1 MLARGTWATLVWL
14 GLVTFGVVSLSA
26 VALALFDVTFSGSG
40 GSSFLEDFWQS
51 LLRVL
56 DPGTMAG
63 DVGWGRRL
71 LALGITLFGLLVAGT
86 LIGVIA
92 AGVEERIESMRRG
105 RSVIFESGHV
115 VVLGASGQLPTLI
128 RQLVLAREGRSSVI
142 VVMADRDA
150 VEMRESV
157 RRVVSDDRG
166 TRLIFRSGDPTN
178 PPDLEM
184 VRLHEAETLIVLSS
198 EDAGDSS
205 AIRTLI
211 AVDSVLGGFEKV
223 PTVVELSDI
232 ASAQRLVRVY
242 PTGVHPLVIKQ
253 AIGRISAVALREP
266 GIGQVAVA
274 LLDDRGS
281 DVHIC
286 AAPSLENRPFAEI
299 LEAYSAARPIGYIG
313 PDGAAVLNPSPEA
326 RLEPGYRL
334 VVVSES
340 AHLVPDLDLF
350 AAARQP
356 PERDFSLRL
365 EQHEQHLLVLGWSQ
379 LGAGLLADW
388 AGVAPSTSTAEIML
402 DPEIFD
408 GAGAIGD
415 SAAGPTVEV
424 RMTADLEDVARRLE
438 SAPLIDT
445 LLVLAPADELG
456 EQQADASTLLSLVA
470 LQRILSSID
479 APRPRVVVEILDVEN
494 VPLVDLGHQDDFVVS
509 DAIGSQ
515 LMAQL
520 AEMPERRNIF
530 LQLYDP
536 NGPSLHLVPARDL
549 GLLGITRSIDLFR
562 TAYRAGVLAVGYR
575 SADRGL
581 VLNPP
586 RTETIDLAE
595 GDQVVV
601 IG

>member
-1 MLARGTWATLVWL
+1 
-14 GLVTFGVVSLSA
+14 
-26 VALALFDVTFSGSG
+26 
-40 GSSFLEDFWQS
+40 
-51 LLRVL
+51 
-56 DPGTMAG
+56 
-63 DVGWGRRL
+63 
-71 LALGITLFGLLVAGT
+71 
-86 LIGVIA
+86 
-92 AGVEERIESMRRG
+92 MR
-105 RSVIFESGHV
+105 
-115 VVLGASGQLPTLI
+115 
-128 RQLVLAREGRSSVI
+128 
-142 VVMADRDA
+142 
-150 VEMRESV
+150 
-157 RRVVSDDRG
+157 
-166 TRLIFRSGDPTN
+166 
-178 PPDLEM
+178 
-184 VRLHEAETLIVLSS
+184 
-198 EDAGDSS
+198 
-205 AIRTLI
+205 
-211 AVDSVLGGFEKV
+211 
-223 PTVVELSDI
+223 
-232 ASAQRLVRVY
+232 
-242 PTGVHPLVIKQ
+242 
-253 AIGRISAVALREP
+253 
-266 GIGQVAVA
+266 
-274 LLDDRGS
+274 
-281 DVHIC
+281 
-286 AAPSLENRPFAEI
+286 
-299 LEAYSAARPIGYIG
+299 

-340 AHLVPDLDLF
+340 AHLVPDLDQLP

-356 PERDFSLRL
+356 PERDISLGL
-365 EQHEQHLLVLGWSQ
+365 EQPEQHLLVLGWSQ

-388 AGVAPSTSTAEIML
+388 AGVAPPSSTAEIML

-408 GAGAIGD
+408 GAGPIGD
-415 SAAGPTVEV
+415 SAPGPTVEV
-424 RMTADLEDVARRLE
+424 RMTADLDDVARRLE

-445 LLVLAPADELG
+445 LLVLTPADELG

-494 VPLVDLGHQDDFVVS
+494 VPLVDLVHQDDFVVS